1 MLWCSTEATFPKQLQ
16 EVEMANEGVVRIKEG
31 KKGERII
38 GMSSYIS
45 FNEAYFPAAGSI
57 LGKEQWWHHF

>member
-1 MLWCSTEATFPKQLQ
+1 MLWCSTEATFPKQPQ

-31 KKGERII
+31 KKGGIII

-45 FNEAYFPAAGSI
+45 LNKAYFPAVVSI
-57 LGKEQWWHHF
+57 LGKEQRWHHF